1 VCPLRSPVRSLA
13 STHQPV
19 ESLPL
24 HALLLV
30 VALVVAIAAQGAYYG
45 AGQRTVA
52 VVLLLA
58 LLAGLPAANTLQ
70 PTGSSRHTTTAN
82 AEAES
87 TIAASLLVKHRPYLR
102 SHGRG
107 HRAPVRL
114 ISTISRPALRAAAC
128 GGRPR
133 PATSITDHS
142 GWA

>member
-1 VCPLRSPVRSLA
+1 MCPLRSPVRSLA

-58 LLAGLPAANTLQ
+58 LLAGLPASPRSRDDALLPPVWAGAAYFLSRRPVSAPSRTPGYSEPHIMVASSLHFGQ
-70 PTGSSRHTTTAN
+70 TGKR
-82 AEAES
+82 
-87 TIAASLLVKHRPYLR
+87 
-102 SHGRG
+102 
-107 HRAPVRL
+107 
-114 ISTISRPALRAAAC
+114 
-128 GGRPR
+128 
-133 PATSITDHS
+133 
-142 GWA
+142 